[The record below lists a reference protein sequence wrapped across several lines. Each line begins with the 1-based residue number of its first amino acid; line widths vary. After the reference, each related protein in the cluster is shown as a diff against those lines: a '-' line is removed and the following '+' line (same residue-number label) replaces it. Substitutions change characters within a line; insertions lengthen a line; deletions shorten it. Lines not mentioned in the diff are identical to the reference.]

1 MVPVAIL
8 AMRLSK
14 TANMERWAVVAF
26 VVDLPKPTF
35 LVAEAGLGPHGFMSQ
50 PIPFFFG

>member
-26 VVDLPKPTF
+26 VVVCQSDV
-35 LVAEAGLGPHGFMSQ
+35 LVGDAGLGPHGFMSQ